1 MESVLCFLRDL
12 LLNSEAAAFCAD
24 DADFFSCVSRL
35 SRLHLR
41 SSGSAGR
48 HCEFIGVGRRFLR
61 LCEHGVAEQTGYS
74 EPRDSVRVAIR
85 TSVARG
91 R

>member
-1 MESVLCFLRDL
+1 MELDPCFLRYL
-12 LLNSEAAAFCAD
+12 LLNSEDAAFCAD

-48 HCEFIGVGRRFLR
+48 HCEFIGVGWRFLR
-61 LCEHGVAEQTGYS
+61 LCDHAVAEPTGYR
-74 EPRDSVRVAIR
+74 EPRDRVWIAIL